1 MSGIYEKTKD
11 AVSNAAEAVKDKFQ
25 DMTGT
30 THEDRAKDNARS
42 AWEETKDKAHDKK
55 EDAKDWASDKMHQA
69 GRKVD
74 EH

>member
-11 AVSNAAEAVKDKFQ
+11 AVCNAAEAVKDKVQ
-25 DMTGT
+25 ELTGT
-30 THEDRAKDNARS
+30 TPADRAEDNARD

-55 EDAKDWASDKMHQA
+55 EDAKDWASEKLHKA